1 METVLLEDW
10 LHRAAVSLS
19 SPPSTASRS
28 SSPSA
33 QQIAHAWSRL
43 RECVHGGVLL
53 PQHCAALALLKEYG
67 TTIFMVESQAR
78 LLLSILSDITSS
90 SDVGVNAVS
99 YARSSAALL
108 LSIWVRRGL
117 ASLGRRGSKSS
128 STRFLD
134 VLEAV
139 VTNTVKALE
148 NSTLE
153 SGFVSEAILL
163 LGSVCVNPHT
173 NEDQR
178 RVCQEVIARESLRQ
192 RKSIGG
198 NKCKEALAGIGYAM
212 MSSSGPTLKALMQAL
227 LLLWID
233 DDPPDEKAGA
243 ISTRPSLEN
252 GLLHLHL
259 MEWYGSFL
267 NSQPKYLASVQVMAE
282 EIREAISSSMV
293 ISARYG
299 VLLSAAG
306 LLRSFHLRRLA
317 KRPASENIDSIWVN
331 TVQILNRAIAKL
343 VDDTMQSQVQEIEE
357 AINADTFVDTAI
369 FETPEFLLVSHLG
382 DKHWLQSISLA
393 VSRCGGFPSN
403 TSVLIC
409 LTSTLDDA
417 IPLRTFYNG
426 SMSQAGERMGDLAM
440 HIKGILF
447 QEAGAI
453 VRAICEQYESAGAGW
468 QSWIEYL
475 FLDYS
480 RFIYKK
486 HRYYLALL
494 DSRKHDGPDTDMG
507 PLKQILEGALLSIV
521 MVFSCASKR
530 KMDLDVHAKGR
541 FAAQLMH
548 SLSCAEFIRQA
559 QVPEYRELV
568 QRCVAWVS
576 ANEVTCSML
585 VSMFPSCDKVKQP
598 PGPDI
603 SCYSWMKDS
612 VQDSRVLFGFRVL
625 PTCLQTFPATCFS
638 NEIAPTMFLYMKHP
652 TQALVQASH
661 SLLVSFLSI
670 KSAEG
675 DKDSIKEQLAVQF
688 VKRTFEDDSALSN
701 YEIFVTVVGAIARQL
716 PAGSVATKQ
725 CITFLSRKA
734 SEMFSLAMRRGE
746 EDRLETGKKLQ
757 TLLLH
762 LILIVDVQV
771 LPHLLQEV
779 ARLVL
784 GQTNPHRIRALEE
797 AFDVLAGSDDL
808 TRKHVLVP
816 WLQSLSYLCSNSDEQ
831 RRSSPT
837 TSKRRKRRT
846 RNNYNNEV
854 GQGDGAVAFNPSSAT
869 MRVEA
874 GANDISQVS
883 ISRL

>member
-10 LHRAAVSLS
+10 LHRAALSLS

-33 QQIAHAWSRL
+33 QQIAHAWSRV
-43 RECVHGGVLL
+43 RECVQGGVLL
-53 PQHCAALALLKEYG
+53 PQHCAALSLLKDYG
-67 TTIFMVESQAR
+67 TTVYMVESQAR
-78 LLLSILSDITSS
+78 LLISILSNITTS
-90 SDVGVNAVS
+90 SDVGVNAAS
-99 YARSSAALL
+99 HARSSAALL

-117 ASLGRRGSKSS
+117 TSRGRHGSNSS

-139 VTNTVKALE
+139 VTSTVKSLE
-148 NSTLE
+148 NSTVE

-173 NEDQR
+173 HEEQR

-192 RKSIGG
+192 RKCIGG
-198 NKCKEALAGIGYAM
+198 DKCKEALAGIGYAM
-212 MSSSGPTLKALMQAL
+212 VSSSGPTLKALMQAL
-227 LLLWID
+227 LFLWID
-233 DDPPDEKAGA
+233 DDPLGEKTGA

-267 NSQPKYLASVQVMAE
+267 NSQPKYLASLQVIAE

-317 KRPASENIDSIWVN
+317 KRPASENIDSMWVN
-331 TVQILNRAIAKL
+331 TVQILNRAIAQL
-343 VDDTMQSQVQEIEE
+343 VNDTMHSQVQEIDE
-357 AINADTFVDTAI
+357 AINSGTFVDTAVV
-369 FETPEFLLVSHLG
+369 ETPEFLWVSHIG
-382 DKHWLQSISLA
+382 NKHWLQSISLA

-409 LTSTLDDA
+409 LTSTLEDA

-426 SMSQAGERMGDLAM
+426 SMSQAGEGMGDLTK
-440 HIKGILF
+440 HFNSILF

-453 VRAICEQYESAGAGW
+453 VRAICQQYESAGAGW
-468 QSWIEYL
+468 QSWIEFL
-475 FLDYS
+475 FLDHA
-480 RFIYKK
+480 RFIYTK

-494 DSRKHDGPDTDMG
+494 DNRKHDGPDTDLG
-507 PLKQILEGALLSIV
+507 PLKRILEGALLSIV

-530 KMDLDVHAKGR
+530 KADLDVHAKGR
-541 FAAQLMH
+541 FAAQVMH
-548 SLSCAEFIRQA
+548 SLSCVEFIRQV
-559 QVPEYRELV
+559 QVPEYKELV

-576 ANEVTCSML
+576 ANEVTCTML
-585 VSMFPSCDKVKQP
+585 VSMFPSFDTIIRP

-603 SCYSWMKDS
+603 SYYSWKKDS

-625 PTCLQTFPATCFS
+625 PTCLQTFPATRFS
-638 NEIAPTMFLYMKHP
+638 SEIVPTMFLYMKHS

-661 SLLVSFLSI
+661 SLLVSFLST
-670 KSAEG
+670 KSAEV

-688 VKRTFEDDSALSN
+688 VRRTFEDDLGLPN
-701 YEIFVTVVGAIARQL
+701 YEVFVTVVGAIARQL
-716 PAGSVATKQ
+716 PAGSVATKE
-725 CITFLSRKA
+725 CITFLSRKS
-734 SEMFSLAMRRGE
+734 SELFSLAVRRGE

-837 TSKRRKRRT
+837 NSKRRKRRA
-846 RNNYNNEV
+846 RNTYNSEV
-854 GQGDGAVAFNPSSAT
+854 GQGDGAVAFNPSSAM
-869 MRVEA
+869 MRVES
-874 GANDISQVS
+874 GANDISRVS
-883 ISRL
+883 RSRL